1 MSHYKSNLQDI
12 YFNMFHNSG
21 TQYGA
26 TPFQDFDEQTCKE
39 ILEEV
44 NKLATEILAE
54 SYSTSDKIPPKYDNK
69 TYTAVLP
76 EDFKNAYQALMD
88 AEWFRL
94 DLPEELGGS
103 TTPPTLRWAV
113 AELLLGANPAM
124 FFYMAGP
131 LFAAILEE
139 IGTNDQKQLAQHMVD
154 NRWGATM
161 VLTEPDAGS
170 DVGAGRTTA
179 APQPDGTWHIE
190 GVKRF
195 ITSGEHD
202 LADNI
207 IHFVLA
213 RPLNTEGAGGIGTK
227 GLSLFLVPKYHT
239 NFTTGELAERN
250 GVYATNVEDKMGLK
264 ASTTCELTFGQ
275 NGTPAVGYLVGNRHT
290 GIQDMFRIIEWARMM
305 VGTKSMAQLSTAY
318 LNALE
323 YSKIRAQGADLTQA
337 ADKSAPKVTIV
348 HHPDVKRMLMLM
360 KAYSEGLRALVHYT
374 AQWQDTAL
382 RLSKETADEQ
392 AQETAHKVV
401 DFLLPIVKG
410 FSSEKSA
417 ETLPVA
423 MQILGGSGYLK
434 DYPIEQYIRDQ
445 HIDKLYEGVTH
456 IQAQDFLFRKI
467 FKDQFKTLGTV
478 TNDITEKLAKV
489 TSPDLAKAKEELLK
503 AEQDIQAMLHIIGGW
518 AITSM
523 GENPKEIYKVG
534 ENANKLL
541 NSVGVFVVACLLLE
555 QANTADSM
563 LKSGDTAG
571 YSEEYLEGKIY
582 TAQFFIH
589 NVLPEVAKDKHVIS
603 KANEFNLMQ
612 VEEKNF

>member
-1 MSHYKSNLQDI
+1 MSHYLSNLQDI
-12 YFNMFHNSG
+12 YFNMFQNSG
-21 TQYGA
+21 THYGNE
-26 TPFQDFDEQTCKE
+26 PFQDFDEQTCKE

-44 NKLATEILAE
+44 NKLAIEVLAE
-54 SYSTSDKIPPKYDNK
+54 SYITSDRNPPKYDNQN
-69 TYTAVLP
+69 YTATVP

-131 LFAAILEE
+131 LFAAILQE
-139 IGTNDQKQLAQHMVD
+139 IGTEEQKQLAQHMVN

-179 APQPDGTWHIE
+179 TPQSDGSWHIE

-213 RPLNTEGAGGIGTK
+213 RPLNTEGAGGVGTK
-227 GLSLFLVPKYHT
+227 GLSLFIVPKYHT
-239 NFTTGELAERN
+239 DFLTGETSERN

-275 NGTPAVGYLVGNRHT
+275 NGKPAVGYLVGNRHT

-305 VGTKSMAQLSTAY
+305 VGTKSMAQLSAAY

-323 YSKIRAQGADLTQA
+323 YAKIRVQGSDLTQA
-337 ADKSAPKVTIV
+337 ADKSAPKVTIIN
-348 HHPDVKRMLMLM
+348 HPDVKRMLMVM
-360 KAYSEGLRALVHYT
+360 KSYSEGLRALVHYT
-374 AQWQDTAL
+374 AQWQDTSL
-382 RLSKETADEQ
+382 QLTKTEADETE
-392 AQETAHKVV
+392 QETAHKVV
-401 DFLLPIVKG
+401 DFLLPIAKG

-417 ETLPVA
+417 ETLPTA

-467 FKDQFKTLGTV
+467 FKDQFRTLGVV
-478 TNDITEKLAKV
+478 TNDMSEKLSRV
-489 TSPDLAKAKEELLK
+489 TSPELAKEKEEILK
-503 AEQDIQAMLHIIGGW
+503 AQQDIETMLHTIGGW
-518 AITSM
+518 AISSM
-523 GENPKEIYKVG
+523 GDDPKAIYKVG
-534 ENANKLL
+534 ETANRLL
-541 NSVGVFVVACLLLE
+541 NSVGIFLLASLLLD
-555 QANTADSM
+555 QANTANTL
-563 LKSGDTAG
+563 LKNGNLNG
-571 YSEEYLEGKIY
+571 YSEEYLAGKVY
-582 TAQFFIH
+582 TARFFIS
-589 NVLPEVAKDKHVIS
+589 NILPEIAKDKHVVS
-603 KANEFNLMQ
+603 RANESTLM
-612 VEEKNF
+612 ELSEKNF